1 MSTWQTVALGA
12 VAGFT
17 IFLGLPLGRLRGG
30 SLGLK
35 TFLSGLSAGILVF
48 LLFDVLAHATEPV
61 EEAVVDGA
69 WGELVA
75 VGLVYVVGL
84 GVGLLSLPYFFRFT
98 LHRARGASLGP
109 GAMAVAEIGL
119 TPDREA
125 LRRRAAHPGPVN
137 DDTFVYR
144 VEIHEVRRS
153 DGDARR

>member
-125 LRRRAAHPGPVN
+125 LRRRAAQGRRHARGCGRGWRLHP
-137 DDTFVYR
+137 R
-144 VEIHEVRRS
+144 
-153 DGDARR
+153 